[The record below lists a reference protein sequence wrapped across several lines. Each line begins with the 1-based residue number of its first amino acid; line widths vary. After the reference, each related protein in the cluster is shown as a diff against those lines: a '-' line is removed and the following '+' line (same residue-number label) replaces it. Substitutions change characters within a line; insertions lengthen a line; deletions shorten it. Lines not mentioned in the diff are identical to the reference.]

1 MTLIAWLFGGY
12 MNKFSFSLIQAHTTS
27 LYTTSVCTGSI
38 ILASAGL
45 LDGLEATT
53 HWSCYGD
60 LSKLGAILTEKR
72 VVKQVIEYDGC
83 AWSSD

>member
-1 MTLIAWLFGGY
+1 
-12 MNKFSFSLIQAHTTS
+12 MNKFPFAFIQAHTTS

-38 ILASAGL
+38 ILASVGL

-53 HWSCYGD
+53 HWRCYDD
-60 LSKLGAILTEKR
+60 LAKLGAIPTAKR

-83 AWSSD
+83 AWYGQDPHFGM

>member
-1 MTLIAWLFGGY
+1 

-53 HWSCYGD
+53 HWRRYDD
-60 LSKLGAILTEKR
+60 LAKLGAIPTAKR
-72 VVKQVIEYDGC
+72 VVKQVFEFDGYMVNIVNSM
-83 AWSSD
+83 WKFFM